1 MEAAPSC
8 YVPRRYLMAAL
19 LTISNIICYADRI
32 NIGIAILEFD
42 LSEYRAGLVLS
53 AFFYGYIFTQIPGGW
68 LSSRYGG
75 KIVLLVGV
83 IVWTFFDFATIFAEP
98 YFALL
103 MAVRIGMGLGEG
115 VNFPSVHALSASW
128 IPLSERSTLV
138 TAISSG
144 QDLGSILAVLL
155 SPQIAAAWGWRGI
168 FVAFSIAAATWAA
181 AFALLASSR
190 PEDHPSI
197 SREEVHLITNNRGFH
212 HHSTDTSILA
222 LWRRLL
228 RCRGVY
234 AIILAQLGY
243 VYGLYIL
250 LLWTPKYFTE
260 QFDINMSKQPL
271 YASMPYLAGL
281 VGMLA
286 SGIVSDALLNRGI
299 FTVVTVRRIMNT
311 VGMCGAAVF
320 LCILQ
325 LARTPLQAT
334 LLMSCTFFFS
344 RITLAGYWVNMID
357 VAPRNAGQ
365 MMGLSNTFGTIPGI
379 VGNIV
384 TGSILSVTGSWAMVF
399 GIAVLAYLVGAVLFL
414 VMATAA
420 PIDMAPEEDFTPLQ
434 EITPEPTRHIPAK
447 ESCHSQHRLSG

>member
-1 MEAAPSC
+1 
-8 YVPRRYLMAAL
+8 
-19 LTISNIICYADRI
+19 
-32 NIGIAILEFD
+32 
-42 LSEYRAGLVLS
+42 
-53 AFFYGYIFTQIPGGW
+53 
-68 LSSRYGG
+68 
-75 KIVLLVGV
+75 
-83 IVWTFFDFATIFAEP
+83 
-98 YFALL
+98 
-103 MAVRIGMGLGEG
+103 
-115 VNFPSVHALSASW
+115 
-128 IPLSERSTLV
+128 
-138 TAISSG
+138 
-144 QDLGSILAVLL
+144 
-155 SPQIAAAWGWRGI
+155 
-168 FVAFSIAAATWAA
+168 
-181 AFALLASSR
+181 
-190 PEDHPSI
+190 
-197 SREEVHLITNNRGFH
+197 
-212 HHSTDTSILA
+212 
-222 LWRRLL
+222 
-228 RCRGVY
+228 
-234 AIILAQLGY
+234 
-243 VYGLYIL
+243 
-250 LLWTPKYFTE
+250 
-260 QFDINMSKQPL
+260 MSKQPL

-447 ESCHSQHRLSG
+447 